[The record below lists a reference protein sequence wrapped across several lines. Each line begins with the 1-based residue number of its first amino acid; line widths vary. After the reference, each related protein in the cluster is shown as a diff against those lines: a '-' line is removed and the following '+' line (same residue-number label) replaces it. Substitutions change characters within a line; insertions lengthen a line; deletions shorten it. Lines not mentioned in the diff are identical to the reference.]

1 MYICIYMYVSMYVCI
16 YIYVCVCVCVCVCIG
31 DKAFWRK
38 LGYKGRN
45 LQKKL
50 PHCELFHDCE

>member
-1 MYICIYMYVSMYVCI
+1 
-16 YIYVCVCVCVCVCIG
+16 VCVCVFVCVVCVCVCIG

-38 LGYKGRN
+38 LGYKGRS
-45 LQKKL
+45 LHKKL